1 MGQTK
6 NFFKE
11 KKSWSVVKDRILD
24 YYLKPYTSKVLSMG
38 KPIVICDCFAGKG
51 KFDDGEKGSP
61 LIIAEHIKNVVLKN
75 PLSSNKIRSIFI
87 EKKYHD
93 ELATNLEGS
102 TNVKVHPGSFE
113 DNLQTILSLD
123 KNNNVFLYVDP
134 YGIKTLNLTFFDQI
148 KDKQFFSLE
157 MLMNFNSTGFL
168 REGCRLLKYEGL
180 IKDDDVT
187 DYEVDDDANTHGIDK
202 MSAVAGGDY
211 WKDIL
216 SKHHNGQI
224 SFHEAEEMFFSEYSR
239 KVKHLF
245 KYTVNIPVKIK
256 STHIPKYRLIFA
268 SNHEDGLILMAD
280 NMNKKWNEIVAIQ
293 RGGQQVLF
301 DYEFPDLALLKGFDL
316 HKDILA
322 LVSAKSSGIP
332 LKSLIVELI
341 QKYGITF
348 SESDYKKKI
357 RSMEQNSDLLI
368 DRDPPL
374 TKKTG
379 KPATSMDYGEYKI
392 TIRRKP

>member
-51 KFDDGEKGSP
+51 KFEDGEKGSP
-61 LIIAEHIKNVVLKN
+61 LIIAEHIKNVILKN
-75 PLSSNKIRSIFI
+75 PLSNSKIRSIFV
-87 EKKYHD
+87 EKKYHA
-93 ELATNLEGS
+93 ELETNLAGYA
-102 TNVKVHPGSFE
+102 NVKVHPGSFE
-113 DNLQTILSLD
+113 DNLQAILALD

-134 YGIKTLNLTFFDQI
+134 YGIKSLNLALFDQI
-148 KDKQFFSLE
+148 KGNQFFSLE

-180 IKDDDVT
+180 IEDDDVT
-187 DYEVDDDANTHGIDK
+187 DYEVDDEISMHDVDN

-211 WKDIL
+211 WKGIL
-216 SKHHNGQI
+216 SEHHNGRI
-224 SFHEAEEMFFSEYSR
+224 SFHEAEEKFFSEYSR
-239 KVKHLF
+239 TVSQLF
-245 KYTVNIPVKIK
+245 KYTVNIPIKIK
-256 STHIPKYRLIFA
+256 STHLPKYRLIFA

-280 NMNKKWNEIVAIQ
+280 NMNKKWNEIMENQ

-301 DYEFPDLALLKGFDL
+301 DFEFPDLTLLKGFDL
-316 HKDILA
+316 HEDILSF
-322 LVSAKSSGIP
+322 VSARSSGIP
-332 LKSLIVELI
+332 LKTLIVELI

-348 SESDYKKKI
+348 SESKYKNQI
-357 RSMEQNSDLLI
+357 LGMEKDSALII
-368 DRDPPL
+368 DRVPAL
-374 TKKTG
+374 TPTG

-392 TIRRKP
+392 TIRKKA

>member
-75 PLSSNKIRSIFI
+75 PLSRNKIRSIFI

-93 ELATNLEGS
+93 ELATNLDGYV
-102 TNVKVHPGSFE
+102 NVKVHPGSFE

-134 YGIKTLNLTFFDQI
+134 YGIKTLNLTLFDQI
-148 KDKQFFSLE
+148 KDKQFFTLE

-239 KVKHLF
+239 KVKQLF

-256 STHIPKYRLIFA
+256 STHVPKYRLIFA

-280 NMNKKWNEIVAIQ
+280 NMNQKWNEIVANQ

-301 DYEFPDLALLKGFDL
+301 DYEFPDLSLLKGFDL

-322 LVSAKSSGIP
+322 LVHASSSGIP
-332 LKSLIVELI
+332 LKNLIVELI
-341 QKYGITF
+341 EKYGITF
-348 SESDYKKKI
+348 SESNYNKEI
-357 RSMEQNSDLLI
+357 LSMEKDSALVI
-368 DRDPPL
+368 DRVPAL
-374 TKKTG
+374 TPTG
-379 KPATSMDYGEYKI
+379 KRATAMDYRKYKI
-392 TIRRKP
+392 TVRKKI

>member
-93 ELATNLEGS
+93 ELATNLDGYV
-102 TNVKVHPGSFE
+102 NVKVHPGSFE

-134 YGIKTLNLTFFDQI
+134 YGIKSLHLTLFDQI

-157 MLMNFNSTGFL
+157 MLMNFNSAGFL
-168 REGCRLLKYEGL
+168 REGCRLLKFERPL
-180 IKDDDVT
+180 DSIDDELA
-187 DYEVDDDANTHGIDK
+187 DYESDEDINTIER
-202 MSAVAGGDY
+202 MNAVAGGAY

-216 SKHHNGQI
+216 SKYHAGQI

-239 KVKHLF
+239 KVKQLF

-280 NMNKKWNEIVAIQ
+280 NMNKKWNEIVANQ

-322 LVSAKSSGIP
+322 SVSANSSGIL

-348 SESDYKKKI
+348 SVSNYNKEI
-357 RSMEQNSDLLI
+357 LSMEKDSALII
-368 DRDPPL
+368 DRVPAL
-374 TKKTG
+374 TPTG
-379 KPATSMDYGEYKI
+379 KRATAMDYGEYKI

>member
-51 KFDDGEKGSP
+51 KFEDGEKGSP
-61 LIIAEHIKNVVLKN
+61 LIIAEHIKNFALKK
-75 PLSSNKIRSIFI
+75 PLLSNKIQSIFV
-87 EKKYHD
+87 EKKYHA
-93 ELATNLEGS
+93 ELEANLVGYA
-102 TNVKVHPGSFE
+102 NVKVHPGLFE

-134 YGIKTLNLTFFDQI
+134 YGIKSLNLTLFDQI
-148 KDKQFFSLE
+148 KNKQFFSLE

-168 REGCRLLKYEGL
+168 REGCRLLKYEDL
-180 IKDDDVT
+180 IKDDEVT
-187 DYEVDDDANTHGIDK
+187 DYEIDDDASAHDIDN

-216 SKHHNGQI
+216 REHHNGWI
-224 SFHEAEEMFFSEYSR
+224 SFHEAEEMFFSEYSQ
-239 KVKHLF
+239 KVNQLF
-245 KYTVNIPVKIK
+245 KYTVNIPIKIK
-256 STHIPKYRLIFA
+256 SAHLPKYRLIFA

-280 NMNKKWNEIVAIQ
+280 NMNKKWKEIIENQ

-301 DYEFPDLALLKGFDL
+301 DFEFPDLALLKGFDL
-316 HKDILA
+316 RKDILS

-332 LKSLIVELI
+332 LKTLIVELI

-348 SESDYKKKI
+348 SESKYKNQIFDMAKD
-357 RSMEQNSDLLI
+357 SVLTI
-368 DRDPPL
+368 DRVPAFTL
-374 TKKTG
+374 TG
-379 KPATSMDYGEYKI
+379 KPATAMDYGKYKI
-392 TIRRKP
+392 TIRKKI